1 MKERTQKNASNK
13 TMALTETFDIL
24 SYKGVDKAIQGLF
37 SKFANQDKTG
47 QIVFGFFGEQG
58 EKVDCEILSLYRNKQ
73 ASRGISVLNLSENS
87 RAIFVSDSY
96 ASLICF
102 ANQFKARISFEEVG
116 FLIIGAEFDLSLL
129 NHAFKKVSK
138 KAKINTVF
146 STSIL
151 GRVMDCKVQDLVYD
165 RDCRYYLSDDCV
177 QLKNQKKN
185 KFSKESIF
193 NFSLR
198 SYCISQ
204 AIIQTVRTFKPKQKG
219 IESFYQLNQVRWI
232 AA

>member
-1 MKERTQKNASNK
+1 
-13 TMALTETFDIL
+13 MALTETFDIL
-24 SYKGVDKAIQGLF
+24 SYKGVQKDIQGLF
-37 SKFANQDKTG
+37 CKFADQDKTG
-47 QIVFGFFGEQG
+47 QIVFDFFDEQG
-58 EKVDCEILSLYRNKQ
+58 RKVDCEIMSLYRNKQ
-73 ASRGISVLNLSENS
+73 ASRGISVLNISENS

-102 ANQFKARISFEEVG
+102 ANQFKARILFEEVG

-129 NHAFKKVSK
+129 NQALKKVSK

-177 QLKNQKKN
+177 QLKNQKRN
-185 KFSKESIF
+185 KVSKESIF
-193 NFSLR
+193 TFSLR

-219 IESFYQLNQVRWI
+219 VESFYQLNQLHWKDLD
-232 AA
+232 

>member
-1 MKERTQKNASNK
+1 MAS
-13 TMALTETFDIL
+13 TETFDIL

-37 SKFANQDKTG
+37 SRFAQQDETG
-47 QIVFGFFGEQG
+47 QIVFDFFDEQG
-58 EKVDCEILSLYRNKQ
+58 RKVDGEILSLYRNKQ
-73 ASRGISVLNLSENS
+73 ASRGISVLNLSKDS
-87 RAIFVSDSY
+87 RSIFVSDSY

-102 ANQFKARISFEEVG
+102 ANQFKARISFDEAG
-116 FLIIGAEFDLSLL
+116 ILIIGAEFDMSLL
-129 NHAFKKVSK
+129 NQTFRKVSK

-177 QLKNQKKN
+177 QLKNQKRN
-185 KFSKESIF
+185 KVSKESIF

-198 SYCISQ
+198 TYCISQ
-204 AIIQTVRTFKPKQKG
+204 AIIQTVRTFKPKQNG
-219 IESFYQLNQVRWI
+219 IESFYQLNQVHWKNPN
-232 AA
+232 

>member
-1 MKERTQKNASNK
+1 
-13 TMALTETFDIL
+13 MAWTETFDIL

-37 SKFANQDKTG
+37 SRFAQQDETG
-47 QIVFGFFGEQG
+47 QIVFDFFDEQG
-58 EKVDCEILSLYRNKQ
+58 RKVDGEILSLYRNKQ
-73 ASRGISVLNLSENS
+73 ASRGISVLNLSEDFRS
-87 RAIFVSDSY
+87 IFVSDSY

-102 ANQFKARISFEEVG
+102 ANQFKARISFDEVG

-129 NHAFKKVSK
+129 NQAFKKVSK

-146 STSIL
+146 SSSIL

-204 AIIQTVRTFKPKQKG
+204 AIIQTVRTYKPKQKG
-219 IESFYQLNQVRWI
+219 VESFYQLNQLHWKDLN
-232 AA
+232 

>member
-1 MKERTQKNASNK
+1 M
-13 TMALTETFDIL
+13 

-37 SKFANQDKTG
+37 SKFAHQDQTG
-47 QIVFGFFGEQG
+47 QIVFDFFDEQG
-58 EKVDCEILSLYRNKQ
+58 RKVDCEILSLYRNKQ
-73 ASRGISVLNLSENS
+73 ASRGISVLNLSKDS
-87 RAIFVSDSY
+87 RSIFVSDSY

-102 ANQFKARISFEEVG
+102 VNQFKARISFDEAG

-129 NHAFKKVSK
+129 AQAFKKVSK

-165 RDCRYYLSDDCV
+165 RDCQYNLSDDWV
-177 QLKNQKKN
+177 QLKNQKRNKN
-185 KFSKESIF
+185 SKESIF
-193 NFSLR
+193 TFSLR

-219 IESFYQLNQVRWI
+219 VESFYQLNQMNWENFN
-232 AA
+232 